1 MKKWKRALLS
11 ALAACTLLMVNASAA
26 TFTQT
31 ADTLKNMGLF
41 AGTSTGYELD
51 RAPTR
56 AEAATMLVR
65 LLGKTTEAESEWDNS
80 GETFAFRDMDDFDW
94 AKPYVHWLSVN
105 QLAAGTS
112 ADRFTPSAECTAQ
125 MYAAF
130 LMRALG
136 YYEANGDF
144 AFDDAIS
151 FARSHGVINNVNYSD
166 SSFLRDHVVAM
177 SYTALAAAPKSGESD
192 LLTRLVND
200 GAVSSSSASMEQQ
213 KFSDYRGY
221 SQIMQQAS
229 NGVALQN
236 VTSFSISGGLSLDIA
251 AVSEV
256 SLRGN
261 TASSQSSLTV
271 TRAGENPF
279 VQERTGY
286 YASGRWYTNTNG
298 TKTWTAMSSAPFAQ
312 PETVPLLLIDG
323 IRTDSTKYILTYN
336 AIGQTYYQTLLNQ
349 LLRTSG
355 NTSTLQD
362 LTISRLNAEIEVE
375 EGALASLSTSVT
387 ANGKYADSDVA
398 ITAQQSSKITATGE
412 QVSVQIPSDLSS
424 YTQAP

>member
-1 MKKWKRALLS
+1 MKKWKRALISTLT
-11 ALAACTLLMVNASAA
+11 ACTLLMVNASAA

-65 LLGKTTEAESEWDNS
+65 LLGKTAEAESEWDAS
-80 GETFAFRDMDDFDW
+80 GDTFAFRDMDDFDW

-136 YYEANGDF
+136 YYESNGDF

-151 FARSHGVINNVNYSD
+151 FARSHGVINNVNYSS

-177 SYTALAAAPKSGESD
+177 SYTALAAAPKSGGND

-200 GAVSSSSASMEQQ
+200 GAVSSSSASAELQ
-213 KFSDYRGY
+213 KFTDYRGY
-221 SQIMQQAS
+221 AQIMQQTS
-229 NGVALQN
+229 KEVSLQN

-251 AVSEV
+251 AVSEAN
-256 SLRGN
+256 LRGN
-261 TASSQSSLTV
+261 TASSKSSLTI

-286 YASGRWYTNTNG
+286 YAGGRWYTSTDG
-298 TKTWTAMSSAPFAQ
+298 AKTWIPMSSAPFAQ
-312 PETVPLLLIDG
+312 PEAVPLLLIDS

-336 AIGQTYYQTLLNQ
+336 SIGQTHYQTLLRQ
-349 LLRTSG
+349 LLQTSG
-355 NTSTLQD
+355 NTSALQD
-362 LTISRLNAEIEVE
+362 LTINSLNAEIEVE
-375 EGALASLSTSVT
+375 DRTLTSLSTSVT
-387 ANGKYADSDVA
+387 ASGKYAGSDVA
-398 ITAQQSSKITATGE
+398 VTAQQSSKITATGE
-412 QVSVQIPSDLSS
+412 QVSVQVPSDLSS
-424 YTQAP
+424 YTQAS

>member
-11 ALAACTLLMVNASAA
+11 ALTACTLLMVNASAA

-65 LLGKTTEAESEWDNS
+65 LLGKAAEAESEWNAS
-80 GETFAFRDMDDFDW
+80 GDTFAFRDMDDFDW

-105 QLAAGTS
+105 HLAAGTS
-112 ADRFTPSAECTAQ
+112 ADRFTPSAACTAQ

-136 YYEANGDF
+136 YYESNGDF

-151 FARSHGVINNVNYSD
+151 FARSQGVLNNINYSD
-166 SSFLRDHVVAM
+166 SSFLRDHSVAM
-177 SYTALAAAPKSGESD
+177 SYTALAATPKSGEAN

-200 GAVSSSSASMEQQ
+200 GAVNSSAASLEQQ
-213 KFSDYRGY
+213 KFSDYRAY

-229 NGVALQN
+229 NGIALQN

-251 AVSEV
+251 AVSEAN
-256 SLRGN
+256 LRGN
-261 TASSQSSLTV
+261 TASSQSSLTI
-271 TRAGENPF
+271 TRASENPF

-286 YASGRWYTNTNG
+286 YAGGRWYTNTNG
-298 TKTWTAMSSAPFAQ
+298 AKTWIPMSSAPFAQ
-312 PETVPLLLIDG
+312 PEPVPLLLVDG

-336 AIGQTYYQTLLNQ
+336 AIGRTHYQTLLRQ
-349 LLRTSG
+349 LLQSSD
-355 NTSTLQD
+355 NTSTLQN
-362 LTISRLNAEIEVE
+362 LTINSLTAEIEVAD
-375 EGALASLSTSVT
+375 GALSSLSTSIT
-387 ANGKYADSDVA
+387 ASGKYAETDIA
-398 ITAQQSSKITATGE
+398 ITAQQSSKVTATGDS
-412 QVSVQIPSDLSS
+412 VSVQVPSDLSS
-424 YTQAP
+424 YTQAS

>member
-11 ALAACTLLMVNASAA
+11 ALAACTLLMGNASAA

-31 ADTLKNMGLF
+31 ADTLKSMGLF

-65 LLGKTTEAESEWDNS
+65 LLGKTAEAESEWDAS
-80 GETFAFRDMDDFDW
+80 GDTFVFRDMDDFDW
-94 AKPYVHWLSVN
+94 AKPYVHWLSRN
-105 QLAAGTS
+105 NLAAGTS
-112 ADRFTPSAECTAQ
+112 ADRFTPAAECTAQ

-136 YYEANGDF
+136 YYESSGDF
-144 AFDDAIS
+144 AFDDAIA
-151 FARSHGVINNVNYSD
+151 FARSHGVLNDVNYSV

-200 GAVSSSSASMEQQ
+200 GAVSGSPASLEQQ

-221 SQIMQQAS
+221 SQIMRQVS
-229 NGVALQN
+229 EGISLQN

-251 AVSEV
+251 AVSEA
-256 SLRGN
+256 SFRNN
-261 TASSQSSLTV
+261 TASSKSSLTI
-271 TRAGENPF
+271 TRTGENPF

-286 YASGRWYTNTNG
+286 YTGGRWYTNTDG
-298 TKTWTAMSSAPFAQ
+298 AKTWIPMSSAPFAR

-336 AIGQTYYQTLLNQ
+336 AIGRAHYQTLLQQ
-349 LLRTSG
+349 LLQASG
-355 NTSTLQD
+355 NTSALQN
-362 LTISRLNAEIEVE
+362 LTIGSLSAEIEVE
-375 EGALASLSTSVT
+375 DGALTSLSTSVT
-387 ANGKYADSDVA
+387 ASGKYAGSDVSV
-398 ITAQQSSKITATGE
+398 TAQQSSKVTGTGD
-412 QVSVQIPSDLSS
+412 QVSVQAPSDLSS
-424 YTQAP
+424 YTQAS